1 MCFALGSGWV
11 RFIFGLIQFFSSK
24 NRALTYTRLLSKTR
38 GIQSPQFWLVG
49 SWVKFIPALASL
61 LCLVLKDG
69 FCAAVE
75 GVVGGVVLVDVDDGY
90 SQEVYYQLI
99 R

>member
-1 MCFALGSGWV
+1 M
-11 RFIFGLIQFFSSK
+11 IF
-24 NRALTYTRLLSKTR
+24 RAT
-38 GIQSPQFWLVG
+38 G
-49 SWVKFIPALASL
+49 
-61 LCLVLKDG
+61 CLYRCLQMLKDG

-99 R
+99 KQSYILYIYTLTFGR

>member
-1 MCFALGSGWV
+1 MSLATSRAINGFTFTERIFPYALRDVIYHNINHSV
-11 RFIFGLIQFFSSK
+11 FEP
-24 NRALTYTRLLSKTR
+24 T
-38 GIQSPQFWLVG
+38 
-49 SWVKFIPALASL
+49 
-61 LCLVLKDG
+61 LVLKDG